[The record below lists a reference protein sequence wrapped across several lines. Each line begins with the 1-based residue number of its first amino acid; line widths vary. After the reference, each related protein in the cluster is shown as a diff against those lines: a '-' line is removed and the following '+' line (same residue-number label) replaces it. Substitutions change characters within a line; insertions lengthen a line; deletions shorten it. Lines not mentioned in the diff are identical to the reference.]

1 VGSPPVDGD
10 QIQHRESF
18 AMTLYPSEA
27 QRGGHNHFGMM
38 AGALAVGM
46 FAGLAASQSRKVI
59 AQAPAVAAGN
69 WVDALK
75 AEHRLVEKLFQSL
88 FGTDN
93 SQTMKRKMLLS
104 KIAHA
109 LTKHANEEENVVY
122 PALTQSPI
130 ADRADE
136 MFHEHAEMKT
146 RLYALKQIDA
156 GEGQWLERAR
166 ELFELIQHHVR
177 EEEEQILP
185 QLQASLSEA
194 ENKKL
199 NLMMNWEGYKVA

>member
-1 VGSPPVDGD
+1 
-10 QIQHRESF
+10 
-18 AMTLYPSEA
+18 MTLYPSEA

-46 FAGLAASQSRKVI
+46 FAGLAVSQSRKVI
-59 AQAPAVAAGN
+59 AQAPSLAAGD

-75 AEHRLVEKLFQSL
+75 VEHRLVEKAFQAL
-88 FGTDN
+88 LQTDDT
-93 SQTMKRKMLLS
+93 QTMKRKMLLS
-104 KIAHA
+104 KIAYA

-122 PALTQSPI
+122 PALTQS
-130 ADRADE
+130 AMAERADE

-146 RLYALKQIDA
+146 RLYELKQMEVGQA
-156 GEGQWLERAR
+156 QWLERAR

-177 EEEEQILP
+177 EEEEEILP
-185 QLQASLSEA
+185 QLQASLSDE
-194 ENKKL
+194 ENRKL

>member
-1 VGSPPVDGD
+1 
-10 QIQHRESF
+10 
-18 AMTLYPSEA
+18 MTLYPSEA

-46 FAGLAASQSRKVI
+46 LAGLAASQSRKVV
-59 AQAPAVAAGN
+59 AQGPAIAAGN

-75 AEHRLVEKLFQSL
+75 AEHRLVEKLFEKL
-88 FGTDN
+88 LGTN
-93 SQTMKRKMLLS
+93 ETQTMKRKMLLS

-122 PALTQSPI
+122 PALAQS
-130 ADRADE
+130 AMTERADE

-146 RLYALKQIDA
+146 ALYALKQMDCGQA
-156 GEGQWLERAR
+156 QWLERAR
-166 ELFELIQHHVR
+166 ELSELIQRHVQ
-177 EEEEQILP
+177 EEETEVLP
-185 QLQASLSEA
+185 QLQASLSRD
-194 ENKKL
+194 ENHKL